1 MMRRLFSRKSPAGAA
16 MLALFAGVL
25 LVPLFPGVAHAYL
38 DPGTGSMLL
47 SALIGIAATVFFMVK
62 TFYYKAAGIF
72 YRLTGTA
79 VPASGK
85 NGIVFYSEGRQYWNT
100 FRPVLEA
107 LDAKGESAA
116 YLTSG
121 EDDPGLSHPF
131 THVSARYIGSGN
143 RAFAAMNMLEAGVC
157 VMTTPG
163 LDVLQIRRSPGV
175 GHYAHLVH
183 SPTDAALYKLYSF
196 DWFDS
201 VLCSG
206 EHQIRSLRF
215 LEQLRGTRA
224 KELFRTGCPYMDVLA
239 DELAALPPSVTPSM
253 EPGAR
258 LSAQGASAAP
268 RVLLA
273 PTWGRNGLLRRF
285 GLDLLLPMADAG
297 FSLTIRPH
305 PQSRTAEPEL
315 LGDIALAL
323 AAYPNVAWDHGSS
336 SLAAMVDSDVLV
348 SDFSGIVFDYAFI
361 LERPVV
367 TIAMDMDTRGMDAGD
382 LAYPA
387 WELDVLPELG
397 ASIAAENIRNLPE
410 TIRNLPPRAEFA
422 ARMREL
428 RAKSLFNYRSSG
440 AVAAEQILAVRQGLA
455 GK

>member
-1 MMRRLFSRKSPAGAA
+1 
-16 MLALFAGVL
+16 MLALFAGVA

-47 SALIGIAATVFFMVK
+47 SALIGIAATMFFMVK

-72 YRLTGTA
+72 YRLIGTTA
-79 VPASGK
+79 PPSGK
-85 NGIVFYSEGRQYWNT
+85 DAIVFYSEGRQYWNT

-107 LDAKGESAA
+107 LDAKGESAV

-121 EDDPGLSHPF
+121 ENDPGLSHPF
-131 THVSARYIGSGN
+131 TTISTRYIGSGN

-175 GHYAHLVH
+175 AHYAHLVH
-183 SPTDAALYKLYSF
+183 SPTDTALYKLYSF

-206 EHQIRSLRF
+206 EHQMRSLRV
-215 LEQLRGTRA
+215 LEQVRGTPE

-239 DELAALPPSVTPSM
+239 DELEALRPGTKPGSESGSALDAAFS
-253 EPGAR
+253 ER
-258 LSAQGASAAP
+258 GASAVP

-297 FSLTIRPH
+297 FALTIRPH
-305 PQSRTAEPEL
+305 PQSRTAEPQL
-315 LGDIALAL
+315 LHDTAEAL
-323 AAYPNVAWDHGSS
+323 AAYPNVAWDHGAN
-336 SLAAMVDSDVLV
+336 SLPSMCGSDVLV

-382 LAYPA
+382 LPYPA
-387 WELDVLPELG
+387 WELGVLPELG
-397 ASIAAENIRNLPE
+397 ASITAENIRNLPD
-410 TIRNLPPRAEFA
+410 IIKNLPPRAEFA
-422 ARMREL
+422 ARMRAL
-428 RAKSLFNYRSSG
+428 RGESLFNYRNSG
-440 AVAAEQILAVRQGLA
+440 SVAAEQILAIRERL
-455 GK
+455 

>member
-1 MMRRLFSRKSPAGAA
+1 MMRRPLSRKYGFAGAA
-16 MLALFAGVL
+16 ALAVLAGVAM
-25 LVPLFPGVAHAYL
+25 VPLFPGVAHAYL

-47 SALIGIAATVFFMVK
+47 SALIGIAATLFFMVK

-107 LDAKGESAA
+107 LDARGESAA

-131 THVSARYIGSGN
+131 THISARYIGSGN

-215 LEQLRGTRA
+215 LEQLRGTRE

-239 DELAALPPSVTPSM
+239 DELAALPFSVPSFKNG
-253 EPGAR
+253 EN
-258 LSAQGASAAP
+258 GASAAP

-273 PTWGRNGLLRRF
+273 PTWGRNGLLHRF

-315 LGDIALAL
+315 LRDIAAAL
-323 AAYPNVAWDHGSS
+323 AAYPNVAWDHGTS
-336 SLAAMVDSDVLV
+336 SLPAMVNSDVLV

-382 LAYPA
+382 LPYPA

-397 ASIAAENIRNLPE
+397 ASVAAENIRDLPE
-410 TIRNLPPRAEFA
+410 IIGNLPPRVEFA

-428 RAKSLFNYRSSG
+428 RAKSLFNYRKSG
-440 AVAAEQILAVRQGLA
+440 EVAAGQILAIRQGLA